1 MKKDFVKYFSLVLF
15 TFLLAC
21 TPKQEQAET
30 ETEVAATEEDAEWPL
45 MDEFHMV
52 MAESFH
58 PFKDSANIDPAIANA
73 AEMASLAET
82 WAGAELPAKVN
93 NDQVKADLQT
103 LKTETAAFAEVVKG
117 GDVAAI
123 GASLTNLHD
132 IFHRLQDA
140 WYKGAEGGDDHG
152 DHKH

>member
-15 TFLLAC
+15 AFLIAC
-21 TPKQEQAET
+21 TAKQEQAET
-30 ETEVAATEEDAEWPL
+30 ETEGVAAEEDVEWPL

-73 AEMASLAET
+73 SEMASLAEK
-82 WAGAELPAKVN
+82 WAAAELPSKVN

-103 LKTETAAFAEVVKG
+103 LKTETAAFAQLVSG
-117 GDVAAI
+117 GDVTAI
-123 GASLTNLHD
+123 GTSLTNLHD

-140 WYKGAEGGDDHG
+140 WYKGEGDHGHG

>member
-1 MKKDFVKYFSLVLF
+1 MKKEIFRILILLVFALVV
-15 TFLLAC
+15 AC
-21 TPKQEQAET
+21 TAKKEAESTT
-30 ETEVAATEEDAEWPL
+30 EAAVADEEWPL
-45 MDEFHMV
+45 MDGFHMV

-82 WAGAELPAKVN
+82 WSTSELPAKVN

-103 LKTETAAFAEVVKG
+103 LKTETAAFADLVKN
-117 GDVAAI
+117 GDVVAI
-123 GASLTNLHD
+123 GKSLTNLHD
-132 IFHRLQDA
+132 VFHRLQDA
-140 WYKGAEGGDDHG
+140 WYSGKEEGHDHG

>member
-1 MKKDFVKYFSLVLF
+1 MKKEMFRFLILLVFALVV
-15 TFLLAC
+15 AC
-21 TPKQEQAET
+21 TAKKEAET
-30 ETEVAATEEDAEWPL
+30 TTESAVADEEWPL

-73 AEMASLAET
+73 AEMASLAEKWST
-82 WAGAELPAKVN
+82 SELPSKVN
-93 NDQVKADLQT
+93 NDDVKADLAT
-103 LKTETAAFAEVVKG
+103 LKTETAAFAELVNG

-140 WYKGAEGGDDHG
+140 WYKGGDHG
-152 DHKH
+152 HQHKH